1 MNKSHPRINNNEE
14 INLKIKKRWN
24 DLLSSR
30 SSIKKIDE
38 KLTTDDLIVNIWLKL
53 DFIEIH
59 T

>member
-24 DLLSSR
+24 DLSSR

-38 KLTTDDLIVNIWLKL
+38 KLTTIDLIINIWLKL
-53 DFIEIH
+53 DFIENH